1 MSSGTSDPF
10 AKIRE
15 ATLAHRAKHGCGA
28 WPYSSGPLLGTL
40 AAAAGAKRILELGT
54 ALGYTSLSFAN
65 GAPKAE
71 VDTVERDLEHVRL
84 ARANIAA
91 AGMDKRITVHEGDFA
106 KVLPTLDAS
115 YDVAFF
121 DGHTPVPA
129 LHKSLHG
136 PLRTGGV
143 LITANLNHGGT
154 ADAVRT
160 RCLTASP
167 GAVPWSTRMAK
178 RRSASSCSGYGG
190 RRRQRISS
198 PATGVA
204 PCRSKRSL
212 RLCSLRSC
220 SPSWSGSGWRACAP
234 PS

>member
-1 MSSGTSDPF
+1 MNSGTADPF
-10 AKIRE
+10 RKVRE

-28 WPYSSGPLLGTL
+28 WPYSNGALLGTL

-65 GAPKAE
+65 GATGAK
-71 VDTVERDLEHVRL
+71 VDTVERDPEHVRL

-106 KVLPTLDAS
+106 KVLPTLDAG

-129 LHKSLHG
+129 LHKSLYG
-136 PLRTGGV
+136 LLRTGGV

-154 ADAVRT
+154 ADAVRDA
-160 RCLTASP
+160 LFDGKS
-167 GAVPWSTRMAK
+167 W
-178 RRSASSCSGYGG
+178 RSALIDEDGETA
-190 RRRQRISS
+190 IS
-198 PATGVA
+198 V
-204 PCRSKRSL
+204 KL
-212 RLCSLRSC
+212 
-220 SPSWSGSGWRACAP
+220 
-234 PS
+234 